1 MFQGVLRDDARLA
14 AKRVQKAR
22 EVEFE
27 EQARKRAYLEN
38 MQGVS
43 TGNSPKYEGE
53 IPKTAEGMNFG
64 CTDCLEKSV

>member
-22 EVEFE
+22 ELEFE
-27 EQARKRAYLEN
+27 EQGKKRAYLEN
-38 MQGVS
+38 MQAVS
-43 TGNSPKYEGE
+43 TGTNPKYEGE

-64 CTDCLEKSV
+64 CVDCEKTV